1 MDKCRVDFS
10 LLDELFM
17 FNSILSEPSNITEGT
32 EKRELIEKMVDKI
45 SMDHDGSNYLI
56 SVHFKYGIDMKKASL
71 NFKLPEL
78 RTLLTI
84 NKTRKFSCLL
94 LEVLLHWGLIA
105 KYSS

>member
-1 MDKCRVDFS
+1 MDKSGVDLS